1 MNVNQKRGDIIVHR
15 LGMNGQ
21 NLQQELADIQLAIVT
36 DKKQMIA
43 TNPNWDVKKDM
54 RITSLNNLAVIVART
69 GLGVEFL
76 SELLD
81 DDWWETHLSNSL
93 PEDDKIART
102 VSFEQI
108 IKYNFGMDF
117 FTGIE
122 AGFRAFLRALD
133 PNACRSATAAF
144 KSIYDCLLGS
154 NQLAFSATDRQSAIE
169 ILDFIRLI
177 RNLIHNSGV
186 YFSEDGGDK
195 EQIYKGTK
203 YAFRQGKPVDFVTW
217 ALLLTLARDIHQL
230 LVTIIKQPKIVA
242 VTEITDPFSA
252 HNW

>member
-1 MNVNQKRGDIIVHR
+1 MNVNQKRGSIIIRR

-21 NLQQELADIQLAIVT
+21 VLQQRLADIQRDIVD

-43 TNPNWDVKKDM
+43 ANPNWDIREDV
-54 RITSLNNLAVIVART
+54 RITSLNILAVIVART

-81 DDWWETHLSNSL
+81 DDWWEAHLSEPL
-93 PEDDKIART
+93 PEDEKTSRT

-108 IKYNFGMDF
+108 IKYNFGMGF

-122 AGFRAFLRALD
+122 ASFRAFLRALD

-154 NQLAFSATDRQSAIE
+154 NQLAFPATDKRDAIE
-169 ILDFIRLI
+169 LLDFIRLI

-186 YFSEDGGDK
+186 YFSEDGCDN
-195 EQIYKGTK
+195 EQTYKGTK
-203 YAFRQGKPVDFVTW
+203 YKFCHGKPADFVTW
-217 ALLLTLARDIHQL
+217 DLLGIFTNYSSRPSSTRRSWQ
-230 LVTIIKQPKIVA
+230 
-242 VTEITDPFSA
+242 
-252 HNW
+252 

>member
-1 MNVNQKRGDIIVHR
+1 MNINQKRGGIIVHR

-21 NLQQELADIQLAIVT
+21 VLQQRLADIQRAIVD
-36 DKKQMIA
+36 DKNQMIA
-43 TNPNWDVKKDM
+43 ANPNWDAKKDV

-69 GLGVEFL
+69 RLGIVFL

-81 DDWWETHLSNSL
+81 DNWWEAHLSEPL
-93 PEDDKIART
+93 PEDDKISHT

-108 IKYNFGMDF
+108 IKYNFGMSF

-122 AGFRAFLRALD
+122 AGFRALLRALD

-154 NQLAFSATDRQSAIE
+154 NQLAFSATDKQGATE
-169 ILDFIRLI
+169 LLDFIRLI
-177 RNLIHNSGV
+177 RNLIHNSGI
-186 YFSEDGGDK
+186 YFSEDSCDK
-195 EQIYKGTK
+195 EQTYKGTK
-203 YAFRQGKPVDFVTW
+203 YKFCHGKPVDFATW
-217 ALLLTLARDIHQL
+217 DLLLTLARDIHQL
-230 LVTIIKQPKIVA
+230 LVRVIKHQKIVA
-242 VTEITDPFSA
+242 VAEITDPFSA